1 MKSPFLFVDQVD
13 VAGKTVLLRLDLN
26 VPIKDGVITDDTRLQ
41 RVLDGIV
48 DLRKAGAAIVIL
60 THFGRPKGKIIAEF
74 SVVPVAARLA
84 ELLDCAVTVEADVTG
99 AGAVAAVGAMSAGDV
114 LMLENLRFYPGE
126 EGNEQAFAA
135 SLAGLGD
142 VYVGDA
148 FSCAHRAHAS
158 VEALPRLMAKTGIV
172 CAGRSMGAELAAL
185 GAALT
190 VPERPLVA
198 VVGGAKVSTK
208 LLILEHL
215 VSRVDAIILGGGM
228 ANTFLLAT
236 GQSVGASLVE
246 ADMVDIAANIIRLAA
261 ANDCELM
268 LPSDALV
275 TREFAANVPHRI
287 ISMAKHKTSADRM
300 LDDEMILDVGPESIA
315 AACALIARC
324 STIVWNGPMGAFE
337 IAPFDTGTNKVAQ
350 SVAARTIDGELLSVA
365 GGGDTMAALANAGVS
380 SQFSYVSTAGG
391 AFLEWLEGKTLPGVE
406 ALRTDG

>member
-1 MKSPFLFVDQVD
+1 MKTPFLFIDQID

-26 VPIKDGVITDDTRLQ
+26 VPMKDGVITDDTRLR
-41 RVLDGIV
+41 RVLDGV
-48 DLRKAGAAIVIL
+48 VELRNAGAAIVIL
-60 THFGRPKGKIIAEF
+60 THFGRPKGKIMPEF

-84 ELLDCAVTVEADVTG
+84 ELLGCEVVVEPDVAG

-114 LMLENLRFYPGE
+114 LMLENLRFYAGE

-135 SLAGLGD
+135 SLAALGD

-172 CAGRSMGAELAAL
+172 CAGRSMGAELDAL
-185 GAALT
+185 GAALIA
-190 VPERPLVA
+190 PERPLIA

-208 LLILEHL
+208 LQILEHL
-215 VSRVDAIILGGGM
+215 VTRVDAIILGGGM
-228 ANTFLLAT
+228 ANTFLLAK
-236 GQSVGASLVE
+236 GHAVGASLVE
-246 ADMVDIAANIIRLAA
+246 ADMVDIASQIITVAA

-275 TREFAANVPHRI
+275 AREFAANVPHRVV
-287 ISMAKHKTSADRM
+287 SMSLNDE
-300 LDDEMILDVGPESIA
+300 LGDDEMILDVGPESIA

-337 IAPFDTGTNKVAQ
+337 LTPFDTGTNKVAQ
-350 SVAARTIDGELLSVA
+350 SVATRTEDGNLLSVA

-391 AFLEWLEGKTLPGVE
+391 AFLEWLEGKTLPGIE

>member
-60 THFGRPKGKIIAEF
+60 THFGRPKGKIMAEF

-158 VEALPRLMAKTGIV
+158 VEALPRLNRRT
-172 CAGRSMGAELAAL
+172 RAL
-185 GAALT
+185 H
-190 VPERPLVA
+190 V
-198 VVGGAKVSTK
+198 
-208 LLILEHL
+208 
-215 VSRVDAIILGGGM
+215 
-228 ANTFLLAT
+228 LLAR
-236 GQSVGASLVE
+236 GHRSV
-246 ADMVDIAANIIRLAA
+246 
-261 ANDCELM
+261 
-268 LPSDALV
+268 
-275 TREFAANVPHRI
+275 
-287 ISMAKHKTSADRM
+287 
-300 LDDEMILDVGPESIA
+300 
-315 AACALIARC
+315 
-324 STIVWNGPMGAFE
+324 
-337 IAPFDTGTNKVAQ
+337 
-350 SVAARTIDGELLSVA
+350 
-365 GGGDTMAALANAGVS
+365 
-380 SQFSYVSTAGG
+380 
-391 AFLEWLEGKTLPGVE
+391 
-406 ALRTDG
+406 